1 MYMDCARMSELLF
14 VEPFLLAGTP
24 KLLRQKKQGR
34 KKDF

>member
-1 MYMDCARMSELLF
+1 MYVDCAKMSELLF
-14 VEPFLLAGTP
+14 VGRFLLAGTP